1 MLAEIFYVEYM
12 LIVDALSLSTSSS
25 TLHIILLAY
34 MQQHFIVQ
42 RVKVSSPCLKI
53 HGFRCSS
60 KILSLP
66 TI

>member
-12 LIVDALSLSTSSS
+12 LIVDALSLSSS